1 MRKFFKILF
10 GRMTLVT
17 VAIIGQLLISVA
29 LPYLL
34 NYFHPEIFGQLFL
47 TIQMAATLIAVIMIV
62 AIINSDMIAEGKI
75 IWIILFFVFPLFA
88 IVIYRLF
95 VWHKAPRK
103 HRRYSQK
110 VKNVVKEINIQ
121 TKQEE
126 LDLKSKI
133 GEDFGQFQY
142 IYNSLNLKTYT
153 NTQVQYLK
161 NGEEFHKEL
170 LEDLKKAKKY
180 IFMEYFIIERGQMWD
195 SILKILEEKAR
206 QGLDIRIMYDDI
218 GAMYKLPYNYPNK
231 LKKIGIKCVK
241 FNSFIPIASALHNNR
256 DHRK

>member
-110 VKNVVKEINIQ
+110 VKDAVKEINIQ

-142 IYNSLNLKTYT
+142 IYL
-153 NTQVQYLK
+153 
-161 NGEEFHKEL
+161 
-170 LEDLKKAKKY
+170 KY
-180 IFMEYFIIERGQMWD
+180 IHLYSQP
-195 SILKILEEKAR
+195 LY
-206 QGLDIRIMYDDI
+206 LDD
-218 GAMYKLPYNYPNK
+218 PN
-231 LKKIGIKCVK
+231 
-241 FNSFIPIASALHNNR
+241 
-256 DHRK
+256 